1 MNNQENTRVWDAR
14 GLSVGRVQ
22 KRQAPTVVNDTTKGV
37 LMVEVPRCTD
47 LPLVGSTCDSYIE
60 LKLTDPDGPEG
71 PDIRKGEVIFNE
83 RSPRFRCEQDFVY
96 VSATSILT
104 LTVYDQP
111 GLFELSNVLK
121 LGRKKD
127 KPLGKVRI
135 HVKDVAKAG
144 RIKDAFPLQDADQ
157 GDMHVLL
164 QWTSVER
171 DD

>member
-1 MNNQENTRVWDAR
+1 
-14 GLSVGRVQ
+14 
-22 KRQAPTVVNDTTKGV
+22 
-37 LMVEVPRCTD
+37 MVEVPRCTD

-60 LKLTDPDGPEG
+60 LKLTDPDGP
-71 PDIRKGEVIFNE
+71 DDADVRRSEVIFNE
-83 RSPRFRCEQDFVY
+83 RSPRFRCQQDFVY
-96 VSATSILT
+96 VTATSTLT

-111 GLFELSNVLK
+111 GLFELKNLVK
-121 LGRKKD
+121 LGRSKD

-144 RIKDAFPLQDADQ
+144 RIKDAYPLQDADQ

-164 QWTSVER
+164 QWTGVEK